1 MDNVSA
7 EKIMKIALC
16 WIIENENK
24 ATYSNPG

>member
-7 EKIMKIALC
+7 EKIMKIALY

-24 ATYSNPG
+24 ATYFNPG